1 MRGKTDRRPEPRS
14 NMEDSNRTC
23 TTYTYTDLVQP
34 TQHGAPNASSG
45 DKLVGEREYAG
56 SAAARGQ
63 KRGRGRGRGRR
74 RANSVC
80 MNKSESEAGAT
91 CKNTNDNTPPAV
103 TTKSTAHPRTAG
115 GRSLVPVLVPA
126 ALDVARLVLFPHRR
140 RRLHLLIHRVLEV
153 ARGERRRPVV
163 ALDRALACKRPPV

>member
-1 MRGKTDRRPEPRS
+1 MHYDLKTSNSKPTVFELRGKTDRRPEPRS

-63 KRGRGRGRGRR
+63 ERGRGCGRR
-74 RANSVC
+74 DANSVC
-80 MNKSESEAGAT
+80 MNKSESESEA
-91 CKNTNDNTPPAV
+91 
-103 TTKSTAHPRTAG
+103 
-115 GRSLVPVLVPA
+115 
-126 ALDVARLVLFPHRR
+126 
-140 RRLHLLIHRVLEV
+140 
-153 ARGERRRPVV
+153 
-163 ALDRALACKRPPV
+163 